1 MLYALLSTLSI
12 AYGSHHF
19 FHQLSEKEKFEYRE
33 SHNPSHMKTSLNDN
47 FGDII
52 FEDNFD
58 FFNFSIWKHAIT
70 AFGGGNW
77 EFEYYVNNRSNSYV
91 RDGILYL
98 KPTLTNN
105 TWTKP
110 GYLTSGVLDMGGE
123 TPADRC
129 TAGMDYG
136 CWRIG

>member
-1 MLYALLSTLSI
+1 M
-12 AYGSHHF
+12 
-19 FHQLSEKEKFEYRE
+19 
-33 SHNPSHMKTSLNDN
+33 
-47 FGDII
+47 
-52 FEDNFD
+52 
-58 FFNFSIWKHAIT
+58 
-70 AFGGGNW
+70 
-77 EFEYYVNNRSNSYV
+77 
-91 RDGILYL
+91 

-136 CWRIG
+136 CWRIGSPQTILNPIQSARIRTAESFSFRYGRIEFRAQMPRGMI